1 MKEEI
6 IEIKIITRAN
16 KNEIIK
22 DEQNKIIKIKI
33 TTLPIDGQANKKIIE
48 LLSYEYKTAKT
59 NIEIIKGLKNKNKK
73 IKIIY

>member
-48 LLSYEYKTAKT
+48 LLSHEYRTAKN
-59 NIEIIKGLKNKNKK
+59 NIEITKGLKNKNKK